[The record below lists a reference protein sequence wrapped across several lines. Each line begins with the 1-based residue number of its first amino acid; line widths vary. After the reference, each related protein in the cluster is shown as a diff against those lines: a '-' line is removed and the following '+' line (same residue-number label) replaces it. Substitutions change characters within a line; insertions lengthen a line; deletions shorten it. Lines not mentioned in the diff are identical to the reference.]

1 MATGNTEKK
10 IKEISE
16 RLLSKRLDA
25 LTTYLELKELHDLVE
40 NHPGR
45 FCDETASALNKNLTA
60 GYLAARRLQYL
71 TYRETA
77 RVMASII
84 LNTQDRPLAEQFIGT
99 LKHIVNMS
107 SGSQRRGVAEV
118 LGSLPLDMHGPE
130 INNGHAMDIPMI
142 KWHDLSTKYKLYALP
157 ETSWQIAG
165 RSIIFHIKDNSVFV
179 IKLAS
184 DCTSVRFM
192 RNEAWWMNY
201 LESISEVFEKRFNIP
216 KPHKIKNEY
225 VFHLENL
232 PKVFQDQIEV
242 PAETYYAFAYR
253 AHRDYFVY
261 PNDHRQDQRLAPND
275 YREVMFR
282 NAWLLGRIAAG
293 GIVHTAPIPLF
304 HNRVQRNRR
313 PDSGLYE
320 WQKGGR
326 LDRWLFS
333 CRYPNFGLSGLR
345 DFEHLVSF
353 KNSGLELYKKIGTHM
368 LSLIL
373 VVCSYFRNSDPD
385 RFGHDE
391 QGKPVDARDLFDKT
405 FLAELIQGIFSNY
418 YQGFT
423 GVVLRDAMPA
433 DFNHLISRIV
443 QEMGVDHHMDEMVR
457 ITDQKSMSD
466 SAFEEFLKRN
476 QLTQKDVVQIEKGK
490 EDLSIVTGPHLG
502 EFGREISI
510 PELTEFLEVASATCV
525 LGKYLM
531 ENKFVSERI
540 FRSDTN

>member
-1 MATGNTEKK
+1 MATRNTEKK

-16 RLLSKRLDA
+16 GLLSERFDA
-25 LTTYLELKELHDLVE
+25 LTTYLELKELYALVD
-40 NHPGR
+40 NQPDR
-45 FCDETASALNKNLTA
+45 FCDETVSALNKSLNA

-84 LNTQDRPLAEQFIGT
+84 LNTQDRPLAEEFIGT

-118 LGSLPLDMHGPE
+118 LGSLPLDTHGPE
-130 INNGHAMDIPMI
+130 INNGHAMDIPMV
-142 KWHDLSTKYKLYALP
+142 KWHDLSRKHRLSALP
-157 ETSWQIAG
+157 ETGWEIAG
-165 RSIIFHIKDNSVFV
+165 RSIIFHMDDSSVFV

-184 DCTSVRFM
+184 DSTSVRFM

-201 LESISEVFEKRFNIP
+201 LESKSGLFEKRFHIP
-216 KPHKIKNEY
+216 KPLKIRNDY
-225 VFHLENL
+225 VFHLEDL
-232 PKVFQDQIEV
+232 PKSFRDQIEV

-253 AHRDYFVY
+253 AHRNYFVY
-261 PNDHRQDQRLAPND
+261 PNDYRQDRRLEPDD

-282 NAWLLGRIAAG
+282 NAWLLGRLTAR
-293 GIVHTAPIPLF
+293 GIIHTAPIPLF

-326 LDRWLFS
+326 LDRWLTS

-353 KNSGLELYKKIGTHM
+353 KTSGLELYKKIGTHM

-373 VVCSYFRNSDPD
+373 VVCSYFRNIDPD
-385 RFGHDE
+385 RFGRDE
-391 QGKPVDARDLFDKT
+391 QGKPVDARELFDKP
-405 FLAELIQGIFSNY
+405 FLTELIQGIFSNY
-418 YQGFT
+418 YHGFS
-423 GVVLRDAMPA
+423 GVALEDDMPA
-433 DFNHLISRIV
+433 DFNHLISRMV
-443 QEMGVDHHMDEMVR
+443 QEMGVDNHMDEWVR
-457 ITDQKSMSD
+457 IADQKVMSA
-466 SAFEEFLKRN
+466 SAFEEFLKHH
-476 QLTQKDVVQIEKGK
+476 QLSKKDVVQIEKGK

-531 ENKFVSERI
+531 ENSGL
-540 FRSDTN
+540 SANSP